1 MLSILDQEQV
11 KDVYYS
17 QLLFN
22 TVLKVFCQCNKA
34 RKWYKRYTDLNSE
47 SESPSV
53 VSDSLWPHGLYNPWD
68 SPGQNT
74 GVGSLYLLQGIFP
87 TQGLNPGLLHCRQF
101 PLPPEPQEKFKNTGV
116 GSLSLFQQI
125 FPTQESNGG
134 LLHCRWITTVLIC
147 RWHDCLCRDSQGM
160 YLKTLRISESG
171 EVTEYKTYIQKST
184 VVLL

>member
-87 TQGLNPGLLHCRQF
+87 TQGLNPGVLHCRQF
-101 PLPPEPQEKFKNTGV
+101 PYHLSHKRNSRILEWVACPFSSRSSRPRNQTGV
-116 GSLSLFQQI
+116 SCI
-125 FPTQESNGG
+125 AGG
-134 LLHCRWITTVLIC
+134 LQQSLYVDDMIVYVEIPKECI
-147 RWHDCLCRDSQGM
+147 
-160 YLKTLRISESG
+160 
-171 EVTEYKTYIQKST
+171 
-184 VVLL
+184 